1 MPVVIP
7 TRGATGKGR
16 LRPPPGVS
24 HTELARAVAM
34 DTMAAA
40 AACPRVSGV
49 IVVSAD
55 PAMHLPAPW
64 RGLLVPDPGL
74 GLRAAI
80 DAGLAVTGP
89 GVPGPGAVGPP
100 DRVAILL
107 GDLAA
112 LRPEELDAALAAAAA
127 VGDAA
132 FVPDAEGTGTVLLC
146 GPVRALRPAFGPG
159 SAAAHAH
166 SAVRLDLDLP
176 GLRRDVDDARD
187 LAEALRLGVGVHT
200 RAAMAPGASGRQAP
214 P

>member
-55 PAMHLPAPW
+55 PAILLPAPW
-64 RGLLVPDPGL
+64 RGLVVPDPGR

-80 DAGLAVTGP
+80 DAGLAAAGP
-89 GVPGPGAVGPP
+89 TGAVA
-100 DRVAILL
+100 VLL

-112 LRPEELDAALAAAAA
+112 LRSWELDAALAAVTTGA
-127 VGDAA
+127 GPA

-146 GPVRALRPAFGPG
+146 GPRAALRPAFGPG
-159 SAAAHAH
+159 SAAAHARH
-166 SAVRLDLDLP
+166 ATRLDLDLP
-176 GLRRDVDDARD
+176 GLRRDVDDAHD
-187 LAEALRLGVGVHT
+187 LAQALRLGVGPHT
-200 RAAMAPGASGRQAP
+200 QAALANVAGGS
-214 P
+214 